1 MIPFRQLQ
9 NKQIKNLV
17 FGFALAVCVCFLIT
31 SCARSKQ
38 RVILNKHP
46 QAPDFAL
53 MSIDGDRVSLSSFI
67 GKVVILEFWYSW
79 DPLSKKQAE
88 YLQYIKNVYGK
99 RGVVILAVVMDEGSL
114 YPANLFR
121 DKFGITYKVLI
132 GKKYVYELY
141 GGIRS
146 SPTVFI
152 IDRQGRVYGK
162 GFGLQKLDILEP
174 AVLKLLE
181 E

>member
-17 FGFALAVCVCFLIT
+17 FGFALAVYVCFLIT

-38 RVILNKHP
+38 RVTLNKHP

-79 DPLSKKQAE
+79 DPLSKKQTE
-88 YLQYIKNVYGK
+88 YLQYIQSVYSR
-99 RGVVILAVVMDEGSL
+99 RGVVILAIVMDEGSL
-114 YPANLFR
+114 YPVNLFR
-121 DKFGITYKVLI
+121 KKFGITYKVLI
-132 GKKYVYELY
+132 GEKYVYELY

-146 SPTVFI
+146 FPTIFI
-152 IDRQGRVYGK
+152 IDRQGRIYGK

-174 AVLKLLE
+174 AILKLLE

>member
-31 SCARSKQ
+31 SCARSKP
-38 RVILNKHP
+38 RVTLDKYP

-53 MSIDGDRVSLSSFI
+53 TNIDGGRISLSSFI

-88 YLQYIKNVYGK
+88 YLQYIQSVYSK
-99 RGVVILAVVMDEGSL
+99 RGVVILAIVMDEGSL
-114 YPANLFR
+114 YPVNLFR
-121 DKFGITYKVLI
+121 KKLGITYKVLI

-146 SPTVFI
+146 FPTIFM
-152 IDRQGRVYGK
+152 IDRQGRIYGK
-162 GFGLQKLDILEP
+162 GFGLQKLEVLEP
-174 AVLKLLE
+174 VILKLLK
-181 E
+181 

>member
-1 MIPFRQLQ
+1 
-9 NKQIKNLV
+9 V
-17 FGFALAVCVCFLIT
+17 YVCFLIT

-38 RVILNKHP
+38 RVTLNKHP

-79 DPLSKKQAE
+79 DPLSKKQTE
-88 YLQYIKNVYGK
+88 YLQYIQSVYSR
-99 RGVVILAVVMDEGSL
+99 RGVVILAIVMDEGSL
-114 YPANLFR
+114 YPVNLFR
-121 DKFGITYKVLI
+121 KKFGITYKVLI
-132 GKKYVYELY
+132 GEKYVYELY

-146 SPTVFI
+146 FPTIFI
-152 IDRQGRVYGK
+152 IDRQGRIYGK

-174 AVLKLLE
+174 AILKLLE

>member
-9 NKQIKNLV
+9 NNYIYRLII
-17 FGFALAVCVCFLIT
+17 ALAVSVCFLIT
-31 SCARSKQ
+31 SCARSKP
-38 RVILNKHP
+38 RITLDRHP

-53 MSIDGDRVSLSSFI
+53 TSIDGDRVSLSSFI

-88 YLQYIKNVYGK
+88 YLQYIKNIYEE
-99 RGVVILAVVMDEGSL
+99 RGVVILSVVMDEESL
-114 YPANLFR
+114 YPAKLFAK
-121 DKFGITYKVLI
+121 KFGITYKVLI
-132 GKKYVYELY
+132 GEKYVYELY

-146 SPTVFI
+146 FPTIFM
-152 IDRQGRVYGK
+152 IDRQGRIYGK
-162 GFGLQKLDILEP
+162 GFGLQRLEVLEP
-174 AVLKLLE
+174 VISKLLE

>member
-1 MIPFRQLQ
+1 MILFRQLQ
-9 NKQIKNLV
+9 NSCTYKVII
-17 FGFALAVCVCFLIT
+17 ALAACFLIT
-31 SCARSKQ
+31 SCASRQ
-38 RVILNKHP
+38 RVTLDKHP

-53 MSIDGDRVSLSSFI
+53 TSIDGDRVSLSSFI

-88 YLQYIKNVYGK
+88 YLQYIHKVYGK
-99 RGVVILAVVMDEGSL
+99 SGVVILAVVMDEGSL
-114 YPANLFR
+114 YPVNLFR
-121 DKFGITYKVLI
+121 KKLGITYKVLI

-146 SPTVFI
+146 FPTIFM

-162 GFGLQKLDILEP
+162 GFGLQRLE
-174 AVLKLLE
+174 VLESIILKLLKE
-181 E
+181 

>member
-9 NKQIKNLV
+9 NNYIYRLV
-17 FGFALAVCVCFLIT
+17 IALAVSVCFLIT
-31 SCARSKQ
+31 SCARSKP
-38 RVILNKHP
+38 RVILDRHP

-53 MSIDGDRVSLSSFI
+53 TSIDGDRVSLSSFI

-88 YLQYIKNVYGK
+88 YLQYIQKIYGK

-114 YPANLFR
+114 YPAKLFTK
-121 DKFGITYKVLI
+121 KFGITYKVLI
-132 GKKYVYELY
+132 GEKYVYELY

-146 SPTVFI
+146 FPTIFM
-152 IDRQGRVYGK
+152 IDRQGRIYGK
-162 GFGLQKLDILEP
+162 GFGLQKLDVLEP
-174 AVLKLLE
+174 AILKLLE

>member
-9 NKQIKNLV
+9 NSCTYKVIV
-17 FGFALAVCVCFLIT
+17 ALAACFLIT
-31 SCARSKQ
+31 SCARSKP
-38 RVILNKHP
+38 RVTLNKHP

-53 MSIDGDRVSLSSFI
+53 MSIDGTRVSLSSFI

-79 DPLSKKQAE
+79 DSLSKKQAE
-88 YLQYIKNVYGK
+88 YLQYIQSVYSK
-99 RGVVILAVVMDEGSL
+99 QGVVILAIVMDEGSL
-114 YPANLFR
+114 YPVNLFR
-121 DKFGITYKVLI
+121 KKLGITYKVLI

-146 SPTVFI
+146 FPTIFM

-162 GFGLQKLDILEP
+162 GFGLQKLEVLESII
-174 AVLKLLE
+174 LKLLKE
-181 E
+181 

>member
-1 MIPFRQLQ
+1 MNIYHRA
-9 NKQIKNLV
+9 IIALV
-17 FGFALAVCVCFLIT
+17 VCFLIT
-31 SCARSKQ
+31 SCAGNKPQ
-38 RVILNKHP
+38 ITLNKHP

-53 MSIDGDRVSLSSFI
+53 ISIDGDRVSLSSFI

-88 YLQYIKNVYGK
+88 YLQYIKDVYGK

-114 YPANLFR
+114 YPTKLFT
-121 DKFGITYKVLI
+121 KKIGITYKVLI
-132 GKKYVYELY
+132 GEKYVYKLY

-146 SPTVFI
+146 FPTIFI
-152 IDRQGRVYGK
+152 IDRQGRIYGK
-162 GFGLQKLDILEP
+162 GFGLQKLDVLET
-174 AVLKLLE
+174 AILKLLE

>member
-17 FGFALAVCVCFLIT
+17 FGFALAVYVCFLIT

-38 RVILNKHP
+38 RVTLNKHP

-79 DPLSKKQAE
+79 DPLSKKQTE
-88 YLQYIKNVYGK
+88 YLQYIQSVYSR
-99 RGVVILAVVMDEGSL
+99 RGVVILAIVMDEGSL
-114 YPANLFR
+114 YPVNLFR
-121 DKFGITYKVLI
+121 KKFGITYKVLI
-132 GKKYVYELY
+132 GEKYVYELY

-146 SPTVFI
+146 FPTIFI
-152 IDRQGRVYGK
+152 IDRQGRIYGK

>member
-9 NKQIKNLV
+9 NKRIKNSV

-31 SCARSKQ
+31 SCVRSKP
-38 RVILNKHP
+38 RVRLDKYP

-53 MSIDGDRVSLSSFI
+53 TSIDGGRVSLSSFI

-88 YLQYIKNVYGK
+88 YLQYIQNIYSK

-114 YPANLFR
+114 YPAKLFIK
-121 DKFGITYKVLI
+121 KFAITYKVLI
-132 GKKYVYELY
+132 GEKYVYELY
-141 GGIRS
+141 GGIKS
-146 SPTVFI
+146 FPTILI
-152 IDRQGRVYGK
+152 IDRQGRIYGK

-174 AVLKLLE
+174 VILKLLE

>member
-9 NKQIKNLV
+9 NNYIYRL
-17 FGFALAVCVCFLIT
+17 GFALAVSVCFLIT
-31 SCARSKQ
+31 SCARSKPQ
-38 RVILNKHP
+38 LALNRYP

-53 MSIDGDRVSLSSFI
+53 MSIDGDRISLSSFI
-67 GKVVILEFWYSW
+67 GNVIILEFWYSW

-114 YPANLFR
+114 YPAKLFR
-121 DKFGITYKVLI
+121 KKFAITYKVLI
-132 GKKYVYELY
+132 GEKYVYELY

-146 SPTVFI
+146 FPTIFM
-152 IDRQGRVYGK
+152 IDRQGRIYGK
-162 GFGLQKLDILEP
+162 GFGLQKPDVLE
-174 AVLKLLE
+174 AATLKLLE

>member
-1 MIPFRQLQ
+1 VAKAHRHKRKINFVPLC
-9 NKQIKNLV
+9 LS
-17 FGFALAVCVCFLIT
+17 ACLLCFLIT
-31 SCARSKQ
+31 SCAGNKPQ
-38 RVILNKHP
+38 VTLDKHP

-53 MSIDGDRVSLSSFI
+53 TSIDGDRVSLSSFI

-99 RGVVILAVVMDEGSL
+99 RGVIILAVVMDEGSL
-114 YPANLFR
+114 YPAKLFTK
-121 DKFGITYKVLI
+121 KFGTTYKVLI
-132 GKKYVYELY
+132 GEKNVYELY

-146 SPTVFI
+146 FPTIFI
-152 IDRQGRVYGK
+152 IDRQDRIYGK
-162 GFGLQKLDILEP
+162 GFGLQKLDVLEP

>member
-9 NKQIKNLV
+9 NKGVYRIIVV
-17 FGFALAVCVCFLIT
+17 FAICVCFLIT
-31 SCARSKQ
+31 SCARSKP
-38 RVILNKHP
+38 RVTLNKHP
-46 QAPDFAL
+46 QAPDFTL

-121 DKFGITYKVLI
+121 EKFGITYKVLI

-146 SPTVFI
+146 FPTIFM
-152 IDRQGRVYGK
+152 IDRQGRIYGK

>member
-1 MIPFRQLQ
+1 M
-9 NKQIKNLV
+9 KIKNLV
-17 FGFALAVCVCFLIT
+17 FRSVLAIYVCFLIT
-31 SCARSKQ
+31 SCTRSKP
-38 RVILNKHP
+38 RVTLDRYP

-53 MSIDGDRVSLSSFI
+53 MSLDGDRVSLSSFI

-88 YLQYIKNVYGK
+88 YLQYIQNVYSK
-99 RGVVILAVVMDEGSL
+99 RKVVILAVVMDEGSL
-114 YPANLFR
+114 YPAKLFTK
-121 DKFGITYKVLI
+121 KFGITYKVLI
-132 GKKYVYELY
+132 GEKYVYELY

-146 SPTVFI
+146 FPTIFI
-152 IDRQGRVYGK
+152 IDRQGRIYGK

-174 AVLKLLE
+174 AILKLLE